1 MRGLLG
7 MLYWNDTFWKKVW
20 DCLSQYL
27 LNDYQ
32 HRSLSVWNLFYKNK
46 LEMIFQSLK
55 MENFFLPLFAF
66 ICQPH
71 QKSPPLKMNRASG
84 LHAVDSTNSSSK
96 AKLFQ
101 NGWSSKK
108 HSNQPKVIFT
118 FFSFIIVNGYFKLR
132 K

>member
-7 MLYWNDTFWKKVW
+7 MLYWNDTFWKKQTVW
-20 DCLSQYL
+20 VNICLMIINRGAYL
-27 LNDYQ
+27 YGICFVKT
-32 HRSLSVWNLFYKNK
+32 SWIWY
-46 LEMIFQSLK
+46 FQSLK

-118 FFSFIIVNGYFKLR
+118 FFSFIIVNVYFKL
-132 K
+132 KK